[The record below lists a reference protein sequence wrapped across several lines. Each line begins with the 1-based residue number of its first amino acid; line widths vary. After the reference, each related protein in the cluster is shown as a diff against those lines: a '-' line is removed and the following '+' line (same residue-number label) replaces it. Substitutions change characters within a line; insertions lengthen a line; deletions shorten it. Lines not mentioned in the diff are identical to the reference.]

1 MQKLQTVA
9 VIVAVLALLGIVGR
23 MDADDAQLDA
33 DHYCEMVKAGHWP
46 DYQGTYRTQ
55 CRRPSGGPR

>member
-9 VIVAVLALLGIVGR
+9 ALVAVLVLLGIVGK
-23 MDADDAQLDA
+23 MDADDAQLEA
-33 DHYCEMVKAGHWP
+33 DYYCDMVKAGHWP